1 MGSAR
6 PRPQFLATKLLHIR
20 RRSGL
25 SQQQFLIRLRLGVQ
39 DQVHYTNISKYERD
53 LNEPPL
59 AILLAYARF
68 ATVPVELL
76 IDDTIEVDAL
86 FTRTIY
92 MPIAR
97 LLR

>member
-6 PRPQFLATKLLHIR
+6 PRPRFLATKLLHIR
-20 RRSGL
+20 RHAGL
-25 SQQQFLIRLRLGVQ
+25 SQQQLLIHLRLSDQ
-39 DQVHYTNISKYERD
+39 DQVHYTTISKYERD
-53 LNEPPL
+53 QNEPPL

-76 IDDTIEVDAL
+76 IDDKIELDAL
-86 FTRTIY
+86 FTPTIY
-92 MPIAR
+92 LPLAR

>member
-6 PRPQFLATKLLHIR
+6 PRPRFLATKLLRIR
-20 RRSGL
+20 QHSGL
-25 SQQQFLIRLRLGVQ
+25 SQQQLLIQLRLSAQ
-39 DQVHYTNISKYERD
+39 DQIHYTTISKYEHD
-53 LNEPPL
+53 KNEPPL

-76 IDDTIEVDAL
+76 IDDEIQVDTL
-86 FTRTIY
+86 FTRILY
-92 MPIAR
+92 LPIAT